1 MPQTDSSA
9 ATAAL
14 TPPRPGAL
22 DAADLGRW
30 GVLVA
35 VLLLGGLVMASGA
48 GDDYM
53 LLCGMLFAAFG
64 LLLGVRLLLR
74 WTP

>member
-1 MPQTDSSA
+1 
-9 ATAAL
+9 
-14 TPPRPGAL
+14 
-22 DAADLGRW
+22 
-30 GVLVA
+30 

>member
-1 MPQTDSSA
+1 
-9 ATAAL
+9 
-14 TPPRPGAL
+14 
-22 DAADLGRW
+22 
-30 GVLVA
+30 
-35 VLLLGGLVMASGA
+35 MASSA